1 VGKTTAL
8 RAVAGRL
15 KRRRLGGFYTEEIRE
30 AGVRRGFRAVALDG
44 RDFTMAHVGIR
55 GRSQV
60 GKYGVDVS
68 VVDDLARTTLDPRDA
83 HVYLVDEIGKMECL
97 SPRFVAA
104 MRALLD
110 AGRPVVAT
118 VAQRGEG
125 FIAEV
130 KRRPDVECWQVT
142 TTNREGIPERVVQ
155 WLKPRLT

>member
-1 VGKTTAL
+1 
-8 RAVAGRL
+8 
-15 KRRRLGGFYTEEIRE
+15 
-30 AGVRRGFRAVALDG
+30 
-44 RDFTMAHVGIR
+44 MAHVGIR

-83 HVYLVDEIGKMECL
+83 DVYLVDEIGKMECL

-104 MRALLD
+104 LRALLD

-130 KRRPDVECWQVT
+130 KRRPDAECWQVT
-142 TTNREGIPERVVQ
+142 TTNRDGIPERVVQ